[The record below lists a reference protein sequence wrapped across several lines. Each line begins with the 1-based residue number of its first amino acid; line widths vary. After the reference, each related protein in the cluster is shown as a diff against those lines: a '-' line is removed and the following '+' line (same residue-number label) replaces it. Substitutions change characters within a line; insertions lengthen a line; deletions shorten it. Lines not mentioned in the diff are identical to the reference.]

1 MSSLLCRQEGEQG
14 YTDTTDHEGRWRQ
27 RWMEVE
33 TEVEVWGEEGGEWEA
48 RRLWERTVLPL
59 PFLNQTLQSP
69 WDFTFSLGIFKTL
82 SVSLSP
88 YNNPTSDWAIFRE
101 ILFLTIKQPCLTYSQ
116 LQSFLAKISKIC
128 RCSQRVFTGPKPWIL
143 HATAMGGVTRRA
155 PNYQPCV
162 LGIWITFHLIQRQWN
177 VMYSVHLGKSTLAQR
192 KIPSR
197 HHGRWLFSPPQ
208 CIRKQ
213 D

>member
-82 SVSLSP
+82 SLSLCLLIITP
-88 YNNPTSDWAIFRE
+88 RLTE
-101 ILFLTIKQPCLTYSQ
+101 LFLERFSSL
-116 LQSFLAKISKIC
+116 
-128 RCSQRVFTGPKPWIL
+128 
-143 HATAMGGVTRRA
+143 
-155 PNYQPCV
+155 
-162 LGIWITFHLIQRQWN
+162 
-177 VMYSVHLGKSTLAQR
+177 
-192 KIPSR
+192 PSNS
-197 HHGRWLFSPPQ
+197 LV
-208 CIRKQ
+208 
-213 D
+213 